1 MLYTLRFFF
10 LVLNQIFRI
19 LDSLWTALKM
29 LYSHHYRIL
38 CSSEER
44 IQLACILIDN
54 LIESQC
60 VAARCFTRLCYDFIL
75 TISSQSASHLLLQN
89 TYLN

>member
-1 MLYTLRFFF
+1 
-10 LVLNQIFRI
+10 
-19 LDSLWTALKM
+19 M
-29 LYSHHYRIL
+29 LYSHHYRFL
-38 CSSEER
+38 HSSKEQ

-60 VAARCFTRLCYDFIL
+60 VAARCFTRLCYDFIH
-75 TISSQSASHLLLQN
+75 TISSQSASRLLLQN